1 MIDKESLIRD
11 MKKELLGRIDQT
23 TEISDDEIYEEIDTL
38 IMKKK

>member
-23 TEISDDEIYEEIDTL
+23 TEISEDD
-38 IMKKK
+38 

>member
-1 MIDKESLIRD
+1 MTDKESLIHN
-11 MKKELLGRIDQT
+11 MKKELLERIDQT